1 MKERGINNTFKKII
15 FESNEMV
22 FLADDSYPYNIFYS
36 NQAFENQ
43 IGQFLDERSLV
54 GLGLDINSYIF
65 NEELILPFM
74 GVEYTF
80 FLELPQENASNYFL
94 FYKGKEMRGQGLP
107 TKSDSQYFFRNSI
120 DLIGIGQESFLTW
133 ISNSVKP
140 LLGYNPEEIV
150 NIELCSFFHADDYE
164 KVKSLL
170 FDVRQERK
178 NSNFIARILSKNG
191 GYKWFE
197 FNVHFIVGKFYA
209 VGRDVTDIQNQIVET
224 QNKNEL
230 YALSERLAHIGFWEM
245 NTEENT
251 VYFSDESLSIFGLK
265 KNSDLTL
272 EETVNL
278 FSPENRSLVK
288 TSISALLASGKEFDL
303 SLQIKKAE
311 DTVNWVKFSGKTIVL
326 SNKESKMFGTVQ
338 DITEEH
344 SQLNQLG
351 VFKEIFNLSPDA
363 VLICDIHGKILFYN
377 QLARDTFGDTDS
389 SGFPEIISEI
399 EPLFSEKEI
408 WDNHIEQ
415 LSAHGNKIYQSSFK
429 NAQGVEKPVEVSVR
443 LSQIQDF
450 NYLISHIREV
460 QDRPSSVNISSGST
474 DFLHHLTEHIPGA
487 LYQFVVEKEGDMKFT
502 YLSTGIKQILDL
514 SETELADFNDVGK
527 AISKV
532 HPEDIAIVLTSTVT
546 SARRLSAWSCKF
558 RIVEPGTKNYKWVMG
573 AAKPEL
579 LENGDVV
586 WYGYLTD
593 ITDQKVFEDKLRNA
607 KEEALKA
614 SQIKSEFLS
623 IISHELRTPLNA
635 ISGSVYSLLQDDHSQ
650 IQASAFNTINFAVE
664 NLITMINDLL
674 DFQKIEAGK
683 LTLEMV
689 PMIIEEVVGNVINGL
704 EYHAKDSGNKLI
716 LNIKNDLNFE
726 VKGDKVRL
734 SQVLNNLVTNALKF
748 TNKGIVEVIL
758 ELKSANDE
766 KVKAYFE
773 VKDNGIGIADEHKNR
788 IFNEFDQIQHSF
800 SKKYGGT
807 GLGLSITKKLL
818 GLMGSDINLRSEL
831 GLGSSFFFEI
841 EFEKVNP
848 KTSIL
853 PSSGQK
859 PVIELATEKPAAVP
873 ERPLEQEVEKTESVI
888 SSPEPPVVFS
898 KPKSLSEIK
907 LLMAEDNDVNAL
919 VLGKIIKK
927 WGIQYHRVNNGKL
940 AVEAIEDGDYDCIL
954 MDIQM
959 PVMNGFD
966 ATEKIKEISNVPI
979 LALSAADKIEV
990 MDRIDKTGFDGY
1002 VAKPIDASELLRKIK
1017 EVLKIENQSV

>member
-15 FESNEMV
+15 FESSEMV

-150 NIELCSFFHADDYE
+150 NIELCSFFHPDDYE

-178 NSNFIARILSKNG
+178 NSNFVSRILSKNG

-209 VGRDVTDIQNQIVET
+209 VGRDVTDIQNQIVDT

-230 YALSERLAHIGFWEM
+230 YALSESLSHIGFWEM

-288 TSISALLASGKEFDL
+288 TSISALLSSGKEFDL
-303 SLQIKKAE
+303 SLQIKNAE
-311 DTVNWVKFSGKTIVL
+311 ETEKWVKFSGKTIVL
-326 SNKESKMFGTVQ
+326 SNKATKVFGTFQ

-363 VLICDIHGKILFYN
+363 VLICDIQGKVLFYN
-377 QLARDTFGDTDS
+377 QLARDTYGDTES
-389 SGFPEIISEI
+389 FGFPESISEI
-399 EPLFSEKEI
+399 EPLFSEKET
-408 WDNHIEQ
+408 WDNHIQQ

-429 NAQGVEKPVEVSVR
+429 NAQGIEKPVEVAVR

-460 QDRPSSVNISSGST
+460 QDRPSSVSISNVST

-514 SETELADFNDVGK
+514 SETELSDFNDVGK

-532 HPEDIAIVLTSTVT
+532 HPEDIASVLTSTVT

-635 ISGSVYSLLQDDHSQ
+635 ISGSVYSLLQDDHTQ

-683 LTLEMV
+683 LTLEMA
-689 PMIIEEVVGNVINGL
+689 PMIIEEVVGNVIKGL

-748 TNKGIVEVIL
+748 TNQGIVEVIV

-848 KTSIL
+848 KTSIR
-853 PSSGQK
+853 PASGQT
-859 PVIELATEKPAAVP
+859 PIIGETTDKPAAVP
-873 ERPLEQEVEKTESVI
+873 ERPVEQKIEKPESVI
-888 SSPEPPVVFS
+888 SKVEPPVVFS

>member
-164 KVKSLL
+164 KVKSML

-209 VGRDVTDIQNQIVET
+209 VGRDITDIQHQIVET

-230 YALSERLAHIGFWEM
+230 YALSESLAHIGFWEM

-265 KNSDLTL
+265 KNADLTL

-311 DTVNWVKFSGKTIVL
+311 DAVKWVKFSGKTIVL
-326 SNKESKMFGTVQ
+326 SNKESKIFGTVQ

-363 VLICDIHGKILFYN
+363 VLICDIHGKVLFYN

-389 SGFPEIISEI
+389 SGFPERISEI
-399 EPLFSEKEI
+399 EPIFSEKEI

-450 NYLISHIREV
+450 DYLISNIREV
-460 QDRPSSVNISSGST
+460 QVRPSSVSISSGST

-514 SETELADFNDVGK
+514 SESELADFNDVGK

-546 SARRLSAWSCKF
+546 SARRLSAWGCKF

-635 ISGSVYSLLQDDHSQ
+635 ISGSVYSLLQDDHTQ

-674 DFQKIEAGK
+674 DFQKIEVGK
-683 LTLEMV
+683 LTLEMA

-716 LNIKNDLNFE
+716 LNFKNDLNFE

-818 GLMGSDINLRSEL
+818 GLMGSDINLRSEV

-853 PSSGQK
+853 PASGQK
-859 PVIELATEKPAAVP
+859 PVVEEASGKPAAVP
-873 ERPLEQEVEKTESVI
+873 ERPVAQEVEKIESVI